1 MTEREHV
8 GFDWSKVGDTTPRDA
23 AVRFGFGAGVSLGA
37 ALAGARFG
45 ALAGG
50 LFLAFPA
57 ILPATLTLVEEH
69 ESTRQARRDCRG
81 AAAGVPGLAAFALVV
96 ILVPDSPWISLPL
109 ATAAWL
115 VTAVVSYLLWRRV
128 REAFG
133 LDERPLSDRHHHPPH
148 RPPREVG
155 TGFT

>member
-1 MTEREHV
+1 
-8 GFDWSKVGDTTPRDA
+8 
-23 AVRFGFGAGVSLGA
+23 
-37 ALAGARFG
+37 
-45 ALAGG
+45 
-50 LFLAFPA
+50 
-57 ILPATLTLVEEH
+57 
-69 ESTRQARRDCRG
+69 CRG

-133 LDERPLSDRHHHPPH
+133 LDERPSPTGTIT
-148 RPPREVG
+148 RPTDHLERSAPG
-155 TGFT
+155 SPD